1 MTIELSSME
10 ENAKSASNLL
20 KALSNESRLMIMCLL
35 SQGEMSVSEINEH
48 VDLSQSALSQ
58 HLAKLRNDDL
68 VTTRRESQVIYYS
81 LKGGAAS
88 EIIKTLHSIYCDS

>member
-10 ENAKSASNLL
+10 DNAKSASNLL

-48 VDLSQSALSQ
+48 VDISQSALSQ

-68 VTTRRESQVIYYS
+68 VSTRRESQVIYYS

-88 EIIKTLHSIYCDS
+88 EIIKTLHNIYCDN